1 MMIMSEYLHRIVDDE
16 LKLRLEAFGATLIVG
31 PKWCGKTTTAEE
43 KANSVLKMQ
52 DPDMREGYLVTA
64 RTKPSLLLKGDNP
77 RLIDE
82 WQEAPVIWDAVR
94 TAVDDRQEEGLFIL
108 TGSTSV
114 DDKQIHHTGT
124 GRISRLRMATMSLY
138 ESKESNGMI
147 SLGSL
152 FDDPQT
158 DIDGIMSDM
167 KVEDLIFAA
176 CRGGWPSALRK
187 KSREAKLIVA
197 KDYFRNVCE
206 SDISTVDGVSRNP
219 VMAELV
225 MKSYARNISTLA
237 KKSVIFKDVSANADS
252 ISRSTFDGYL
262 NALERLFVIED
273 IDAWCPAIRSA
284 TTIRSGQKRGFAD
297 PSIAV
302 AALGLGPDY
311 LEKDLKTFGFIF
323 ECMCIRDL
331 RVYSQAMGGNLSYYH
346 DRYGLE
352 ADAVLHIADGR
363 YALIEFKLG
372 SAEIEEGAKHLLKI
386 KELVKAYNQKEK
398 QVPLREPDLLM
409 IITGGNIAYTRE
421 DGVKIV
427 PIACLKN

>member
-1 MMIMSEYLHRIVDDE
+1 MKEYLKRIVDEE

-43 KANSVLKMQ
+43 QANSVLKMQ

-64 RTKPSLLLKGDNP
+64 GTKPSLLLKGDNP

-82 WQEAPVIWDAVR
+82 WQEAPVLWDAVR
-94 TAVDDRQEEGLFIL
+94 TAVDERQEEGLFIL
-108 TGSTSV
+108 TGSASV

-124 GRISRLRMATMSLY
+124 GRISRLKMYPMSLF
-138 ESKESNGMI
+138 ESNESNGQI
-147 SLGSL
+147 SLRKL
-152 FDDPQT
+152 FDHPEL

-176 CRGGWPSALRK
+176 CRGGWPSSLRK
-187 KSREAKLIVA
+187 KSDAAKLIVA
-197 KDYFRNVCE
+197 KDYMRNVCE
-206 SDISTVDGVSRNP
+206 SDISTVDGVTRNP
-219 VMAELV
+219 LLAELIL
-225 MKSYARNISTLA
+225 KSYARNVSTLA
-237 KKSVIFKDVSANADS
+237 KRSLIFKDVSANADS
-252 ISRSTFDGYL
+252 ISRSTFDAYL

-273 IDAWCPAIRSA
+273 VEAWCPAIRSA
-284 TTIRSGQKRGFAD
+284 TAIRSGKKREFVD

-302 AALGLGPDY
+302 SALGLSPDY

-331 RVYSQAMGGNLSYYH
+331 KIYSQALNGKLSYYH
-346 DRYGLE
+346 DRYDLE
-352 ADAVLHIADGR
+352 ADAVLHISDGR

-386 KELVKAYNQKEK
+386 RDLVREYNIKEK
-398 QVPLREPDLLM
+398 QVPLREPDLL
-409 IITGGNIAYTRE
+409 IVITGGNMAYTRE
-421 DGVKIV
+421 DGVHEV
-427 PIACLKN
+427 PIGCLRD

>member
-1 MMIMSEYLHRIVDDE
+1 MKEYLKRIVDEE

-43 KANSVLKMQ
+43 QANSVLKMQ

-82 WQEAPVIWDAVR
+82 WQEAPVLWDAVR
-94 TAVDDRQEEGLFIL
+94 TAVDERQEEGLFIL

-124 GRISRLRMATMSLY
+124 GRISRLKMYPMSLF
-138 ESKESNGMI
+138 ESNESNGQI
-147 SLGSL
+147 SLRKL
-152 FDDPQT
+152 FDHPEL

-167 KVEDLIFAA
+167 KVEDLIFVA
-176 CRGGWPSALRK
+176 CRGGWPSSLRK
-187 KSREAKLIVA
+187 KSDAAKLIVA
-197 KDYFRNVCE
+197 KDYLRNVCE
-206 SDISTVDGVSRNP
+206 SDISTVDGVTRNP
-219 VMAELV
+219 LLAELIL
-225 MKSYARNISTLA
+225 KSYARNVSTLA
-237 KKSVIFKDVSANADS
+237 KRSLIFKDVSANADS
-252 ISRSTFDGYL
+252 ISRSTFDAYL

-273 IDAWCPAIRSA
+273 IEAWCPAIRSA
-284 TTIRSGQKRGFAD
+284 TTIRSGKKREFVD

-302 AALGLGPDY
+302 AALGLSPDY

-331 RVYSQAMGGNLSYYH
+331 KIYSQALNGKLSYYH
-346 DRYGLE
+346 DRYDLE
-352 ADAVLHIADGR
+352 ADAVLHISDGR

-386 KELVKAYNQKEK
+386 RDLVSEYNVKEK
-398 QVPLREPDLLM
+398 QVPLREPDLL
-409 IITGGNIAYTRE
+409 IVITGGNMAYTRE
-421 DGVKIV
+421 DGVHVV
-427 PIACLKN
+427 PIGCLRD